1 MSEDLLKAATRAL
14 REQSAEGDADGRF
27 TRARV
32 MASLHQGKVRR
43 RTRLAF
49 ILPIAACLAAG
60 TAWGAATGRLPAV
73 FHAVGQLVGYSSRS
87 SQTGPANQPQS
98 SAASAAVARP
108 APQPVDAAP
117 ASPSS
122 DAVPE
127 LAPSMAPAPVDAR
140 PAPVEPPASAKPA
153 ATPSASAALVD
164 ADSELYRSAHEA
176 HFTAHD
182 YARALAGWNAYLQA
196 APRGRLV
203 TEARYNRAICLL
215 RLGRDAE
222 ARQAL
227 EPFASGQLG
236 YRQTEARELLEE
248 LSR

>member
-1 MSEDLLKAATRAL
+1 MTDDLLKAATRAL
-14 REQSAEGDADGRF
+14 QDETADDAADGRF

-32 MASLHQGKVRR
+32 MASLHQGKVKR

-73 FHAVGQLVGYSSRS
+73 FHAVSQFVGYN
-87 SQTGPANQPQS
+87 SQTSEPKPPQHGS
-98 SAASAAVARP
+98 GVAKKATP
-108 APQPVDAAP
+108 
-117 ASPSS
+117 
-122 DAVPE
+122 VPE
-127 LAPSMAPAPVDAR
+127 HDALPQVPPPPAEVTPEPAPVAETK
-140 PAPVEPPASAKPA
+140 PEPPKVEPQASAKPA
-153 ATPSASAALVD
+153 SSAAFQD
-164 ADSELYRSAHEA
+164 ADGDLYRLAHEA
-176 HFTAHD
+176 HFVNHD
-182 YARALAGWNAYLQA
+182 YARALSGWNAYLQA
-196 APRGRLV
+196 APGGRLA

-227 EPFASGQLG
+227 EPFASGKLG
-236 YRQTEARELLEE
+236 GFRQTEARELLEE

>member
-1 MSEDLLKAATRAL
+1 MTDDLLKAAARAL
-14 REQSAEGDADGRF
+14 QDETADDAADGRF

-32 MASLHQGKVRR
+32 MASLHQGKVKR

-49 ILPIAACLAAG
+49 VLPIAACLAAG

-73 FHAVGQLVGYSSRS
+73 FHAVGQFVGYSS
-87 SQTGPANQPQS
+87 QTSEPKPAQHGAP
-98 SAASAAVARP
+98 VGKKP
-108 APQPVDAAP
+108 APAAETQAQVPPPPAEVPAEPARVVDANPEP
-117 ASPSS
+117 AK
-122 DAVPE
+122 
-127 LAPSMAPAPVDAR
+127 
-140 PAPVEPPASAKPA
+140 VEPQASAKPA
-153 ATPSASAALVD
+153 MGGGGAGSSAAFQD
-164 ADSELYRSAHEA
+164 ADGDLYRLAHEA
-176 HFTAHD
+176 HFVNRD
-182 YARALAGWNAYLQA
+182 YARALSGWNAYLQA
-196 APRGRLV
+196 APGGRLA

-227 EPFASGQLG
+227 EPFASGKLGG

>member
-1 MSEDLLKAATRAL
+1 MTDDLLKAATRAL
-14 REQSAEGDADGRF
+14 QDETADDGADGRF

-32 MASLHQGKVRR
+32 MASLHQGKVKR

-73 FHAVGQLVGYSSRS
+73 FHAVGQFVGYSS
-87 SQTGPANQPQS
+87 QTSEPKAQHGTQAAKKPAL
-98 SAASAAVARP
+98 
-108 APQPVDAAP
+108 
-117 ASPSS
+117 
-122 DAVPE
+122 VPE
-127 LAPSMAPAPVDAR
+127 APEAQVPPPPAEVMPE
-140 PAPVEPPASAKPA
+140 PAPVEVKPAPAKVEPQASAKPA
-153 ATPSASAALVD
+153 PGSSAAFQD
-164 ADSELYRSAHEA
+164 ADGDLYRLAHEA
-176 HFTAHD
+176 HFVSHD
-182 YARALAGWNAYLQA
+182 YGRALSGWNAYLQA
-196 APRGRLV
+196 APGGRLA

-227 EPFASGQLG
+227 EPFASGKFGG
-236 YRQTEARELLEE
+236 YRQNEARELLEE